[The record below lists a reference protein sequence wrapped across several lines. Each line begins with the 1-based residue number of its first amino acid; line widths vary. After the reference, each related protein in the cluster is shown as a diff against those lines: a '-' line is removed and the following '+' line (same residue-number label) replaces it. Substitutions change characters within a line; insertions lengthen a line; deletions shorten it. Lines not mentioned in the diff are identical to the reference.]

1 MKCGYEQD
9 WVPVN
14 AGRGAH
20 YSKAH
25 DPKAHNPKVHSK
37 DMDKD
42 ADADELPRLKIGSLE
57 VGKAIEQ
64 ARIAKKFTQ
73 KDLAKA
79 VNKDVQLI
87 QQIES
92 GKVPLDNS
100 LKMKLQKKLGCKL
113 PSVTSK

>member
-1 MKCGYEQD
+1 
-9 WVPVN
+9 
-14 AGRGAH
+14 
-20 YSKAH
+20 
-25 DPKAHNPKVHSK
+25 
-37 DMDKD
+37 
-42 ADADELPRLKIGSLE
+42 
-57 VGKAIEQ
+57 
-64 ARIAKKFTQ
+64 TQ

>member
-1 MKCGYEQD
+1 MKGGYEQD
-9 WVPVN
+9 WTPVN
-14 AGRGAH
+14 AGRGAAH
-20 YSKAH
+20 Y
-25 DPKAHNPKVHSK
+25 PKAHNPKVHSK
-37 DMDKD
+37 DMNKDAD